1 MQAKILL
8 LCNQKEILEFKYL
21 PIKRIIKKLNYP
33 KKELIDLVL
42 DINNYILFLPW
53 CKKSTIINTKETTS
67 KKIIIAD
74 LEIGYKLISDIYRSK
89 IIFDKKK
96 SEIKVT
102 PLSGPIKK
110 LLNIWKFKTLSNKSC
125 EIDFLIEI
133 ELSNILLN
141 KLFESFFEIGFEK
154 IFKSFEDRAKKIII

>member
-1 MQAKILL
+1 
-8 LCNQKEILEFKYL
+8 L
-21 PIKRIIKKLNYP
+21 PTKRIIKKLNFS
-33 KKELIDLVL
+33 KHQLIDLVL

-53 CKKSTIINTKETTS
+53 CKKSTIVNTKETS
-67 KKIIIAD
+67 KKKIIIAD
-74 LEIGYKLISDIYRSK
+74 LEIGYKLITDTYRSK
-89 IIFDKKK
+89 VIFDKKK

-110 LLNIWKFKTLSNKSC
+110 LFNIWKFKTLSNKSC

-141 KLFESFFEIGFEK
+141 KLFENFFEIGFEK
-154 IFKSFEDRAKKIII
+154 IFKSFEDRAKKIIS

>member
-1 MQAKILL
+1 M
-8 LCNQKEILEFKYL
+8 
-21 PIKRIIKKLNYP
+21 PTKRIIKKLNFS
-33 KKELIDLVL
+33 KHQLIDLVL

-53 CKKSTIINTKETTS
+53 CKKSTIVNTKETS
-67 KKIIIAD
+67 KKKIIIAD
-74 LEIGYKLISDIYRSK
+74 LEIGYKLITDTYRSK
-89 IIFDKKK
+89 VIFDKKK

-110 LLNIWKFKTLSNKSC
+110 LFNIWKFKTLSNKSC

-154 IFKSFEDRAKKIII
+154 IFKSFEDRAKKIIN

>member
-1 MQAKILL
+1 M
-8 LCNQKEILEFKYL
+8 
-21 PIKRIIKKLNYP
+21 PTKRIIKKLNFS
-33 KKELIDLVL
+33 KHQLIDLVL

-53 CKKSTIINTKETTS
+53 CKKSTIVNTKETS
-67 KKIIIAD
+67 KKKIIIAD
-74 LEIGYKLISDIYRSK
+74 LEIGYKLITDTYRSK
-89 IIFDKKK
+89 VIFDKKK

-110 LLNIWKFKTLSNKSC
+110 LFNIWKFKTLSNKSC

-141 KLFESFFEIGFEK
+141 KLFENFFELGFEK
-154 IFKSFEDRAKKIII
+154 IFKSFEDRAKKIIS